1 MVFFVG
7 SKKKKRADDRHT
19 KTHERCCLFGVPTTF
34 AKKAKKGEKRRKR
47 ISLSRDTFL
56 ISVVI
61 VVVVDSF
68 FLSAFERE
76 RRTERERERKER
88 VFLSRPFFSQSFQ
101 VRSCKVI
108 K

>member
-1 MVFFVG
+1 
-7 SKKKKRADDRHT
+7 
-19 KTHERCCLFGVPTTF
+19 LFGVPTTF

-76 RRTERERERKER
+76 RRTEREREKGTR
-88 VFLSRPFFSQSFQ
+88 FFKSAFFFPKFSSAF
-101 VRSCKVI
+101 V
-108 K
+108 